1 MLLLNLIKTQ
11 FLLGFSDANC
21 RQTAVE
27 RVYSLLTRQC
37 SGRKYSRIA
46 ALCEL
51 LEGGLYSYGNLFGV
65 HLDIDFDIGVQNKR
79 REDRLLIKLNQSQNN
94 TPNNIRSFLH
104 AGIIGQGLKLP
115 TKEATA
121 PDSDIRNMLLRA
133 IMACSRQEDI
143 AKTIDGFTSIT
154 LLLVEMISPDVMYN
168 GLPWPDEEFAKITM
182 ERDLHIRRT
191 FKNAPIL
198 WSILALI
205 ASHRPSL
212 CYASVLL
219 RAICATLLHQW
230 RAKSVLHNQSVENN
244 QELFQVTKNLLEIMT
259 MGQLLH
265 GPLAY
270 LHVVIEHFEPF
281 EVVVVL
287 KECVWNY
294 MKENVP
300 SPLSYRVSTNGR
312 HYQN

>member
-1 MLLLNLIKTQ
+1 MKM
-11 FLLGFSDANC
+11 FLSWAISDANC
-21 RQTAVE
+21 RQIAVE

-37 SGRKYSRIA
+37 SGRKYSRNA
-46 ALCEL
+46 ALREL
-51 LEGGLYSYGNLFGV
+51 LEGALYSYGNLFGV
-65 HLDIDFDIGVQNKR
+65 HLDIDFDNGVQNRR

-104 AGIIGQGLKLP
+104 AGIIGQGLKFP

-133 IMACSRQEDI
+133 IMACGRQEDI
-143 AKTIDGFTSIT
+143 AKTIDGFTSIA

-182 ERDLHIRRT
+182 ERDLNIRRT

-198 WSILALI
+198 WSILSLI
-205 ASHRPSL
+205 GSHRPSL

-244 QELFQVTKNLLEIMT
+244 QELFQVTKNLLEIMA
-259 MGQLLH
+259 MGQLLY

-281 EVVVVL
+281 EIVVVL
-287 KECVWNY
+287 KECVWNF

-300 SPLSYRVSTNGR
+300 SPMSYRVSSNGR
-312 HYQN
+312 HM

>member
-1 MLLLNLIKTQ
+1 MDFSS
-11 FLLGFSDANC
+11 FLVSDTNC
-21 RQTAVE
+21 RQIAVE

-46 ALCEL
+46 ALREL
-51 LEGGLYSYGNLFGV
+51 LEGALYSYGNLFGV
-65 HLDIDFDIGVQNKR
+65 HLDIDFDNGVVQNKR

-104 AGIIGQGLKLP
+104 AGIIGQGLKFP
-115 TKEATA
+115 TKEAAA

-133 IMACSRQEDI
+133 IMACCRQEDI
-143 AKTIDGFTSIT
+143 AKTIDGFTSIA
-154 LLLVEMISPDVMYN
+154 LLLVEMTSPDVMYN
-168 GLPWPDEEFAKITM
+168 GLPWPDEEFTKITM

-205 ASHRPSL
+205 ASHRPSI

-244 QELFQVTKNLLEIMT
+244 QELFQVTKNMLEIMV
-259 MGQLLH
+259 MGQLLY

-281 EVVVVL
+281 EIVVVL
-287 KECVWNY
+287 KECVWNF

-300 SPLSYRVSTNGR
+300 SPMSYRVSSNGK
-312 HYQN
+312 